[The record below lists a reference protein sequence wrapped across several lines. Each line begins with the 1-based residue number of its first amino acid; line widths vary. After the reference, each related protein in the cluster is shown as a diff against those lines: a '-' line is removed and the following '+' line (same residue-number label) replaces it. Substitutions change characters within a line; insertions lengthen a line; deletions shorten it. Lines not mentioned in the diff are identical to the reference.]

1 MSLQHLQ
8 EKRAKIESIREAR
21 RELGQV
27 SLSVRAVVNYNR
39 LDIIFSEEP
48 SEDKRHALLNSGW
61 QYNDDGA
68 YWYHADTQGNR
79 DFIASCFD
87 VRIIPPRREPEA
99 SEVVRSRPSSDAA
112 PTTTTTQGDLLAFDI
127 YKKQIDE
134 LIEHLKIGPADL
146 QIRAIS
152 ALHRLVFSQS
162 E

>member
-21 RELGQV
+21 RALEQV

-39 LDIIFSEEP
+39 LDIIFSEGP
-48 SEDKRHALLNSGW
+48 SEDKRHALLNGGW

-68 YWYHADTQGNR
+68 YWYHADTQDNR

-87 VRIIPPRREPEA
+87 VRIIPPKREPE
-99 SEVVRSRPSSDAA
+99 SPGVVESRSSGDIVSTM
-112 PTTTTTQGDLLAFDI
+112 TTPGDLLAFDI

-134 LIEHLKIGPADL
+134 LIGHLKIGPADL

-152 ALHRLVFSQS
+152 ALHRLVFSRS